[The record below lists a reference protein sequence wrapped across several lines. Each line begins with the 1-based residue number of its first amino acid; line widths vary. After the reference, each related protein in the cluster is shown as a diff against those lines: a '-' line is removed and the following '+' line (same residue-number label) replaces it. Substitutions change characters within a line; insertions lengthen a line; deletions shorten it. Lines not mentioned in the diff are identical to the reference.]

1 MTNTQVSAIIP
12 LAVLQAVR
20 TLDQQGPERMVQYH
34 DEVAPK
40 RLGMNPT
47 VTAQIERYRQL
58 AQRNGVVDA
67 DEVVQLFRLVG
78 RRGDANLAFSQG
90 GRLAAQHALQQTPAP
105 LKIASKMA
113 PGPVKRRMGLRS
125 ATRLAASV
133 FGSTVTVD
141 EQDGVVAVAQPATTE
156 ATPDGA
162 SCSFYGSA
170 LAEILRSTTNF
181 DGALLHETCMTRG
194 GDCCRWHTGNNQ
206 GW

>member
-1 MTNTQVSAIIP
+1 
-12 LAVLQAVR
+12 
-20 TLDQQGPERMVQYH
+20 MVEYH
-34 DEVAPK
+34 DEFAPK

-58 AQRNGVVDA
+58 AQRNGVVDV

-78 RRGDANLAFSQG
+78 RRGDADLAFSQG
-90 GRLAAQHALQQTPAP
+90 GRLAAQHALQQTPAS
-105 LKIASKMA
+105 LKIVHKIALGS
-113 PGPVKRRMGLRS
+113 VKRRMGLKS
-125 ATRLAASV
+125 AMRLAATV

-141 EQDGVVAVAQPATTE
+141 EQDGVVAVAHHTTTE

-162 SCSFYGSA
+162 SCGFYGSA